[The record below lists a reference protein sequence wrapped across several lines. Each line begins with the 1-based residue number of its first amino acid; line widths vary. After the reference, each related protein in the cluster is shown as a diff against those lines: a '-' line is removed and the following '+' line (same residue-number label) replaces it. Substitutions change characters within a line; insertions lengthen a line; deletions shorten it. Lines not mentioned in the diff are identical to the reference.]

1 MSSGS
6 RKRKVEH
13 NLGQKFSVLTEIH
26 KGRTQSEIAV
36 EFGIDRCSVSRIKR
50 DEQKILAAIENNENT
65 SKKRDRKTSGEQ
77 VEEALFLWFTQMR
90 ARNVPLH
97 GPMVLEKAHQI
108 SVQINSDFVPNPSW
122 LERFKKRRN
131 IIFHKLHGEKTSDI
145 PENSQVQEVEE
156 TFDSPEEMNQEYF
169 QNFVDADAAVP
180 SSGDLTD
187 NEICQEVQD
196 QVEIV
201 DEDDSDHDVAPMPML
216 SAAEALDMLE
226 KLRVYFSG
234 DVISQ
239 EKLDYLENSV
249 ETKRKRKQAKISD
262 FFSA

>member
-6 RKRKVEH
+6 RKRKVEL

-131 IIFHKLHGEKTSDI
+131 IIFHKLHGEKTSAD
-145 PENSQVQEVEE
+145 EQSASKWLE
-156 TFDSPEEMNQEYF
+156 TR
-169 QNFVDADAAVP
+169 
-180 SSGDLTD
+180 G
-187 NEICQEVQD
+187 NESRV
-196 QVEIV
+196 
-201 DEDDSDHDVAPMPML
+201 L
-216 SAAEALDMLE
+216 S
-226 KLRVYFSG
+226 KFRG
-234 DVISQ
+234 C
-239 EKLDYLENSV
+239 
-249 ETKRKRKQAKISD
+249 
-262 FFSA
+262 